1 LEPHVYVD
9 ILVAKTSFI
18 NRFDLGF
25 HVKKWIC
32 KGLDYE

>member
-1 LEPHVYVD
+1 MGVFTELLEPHVYVD

-25 HVKKWIC
+25 HVKK
-32 KGLDYE
+32 